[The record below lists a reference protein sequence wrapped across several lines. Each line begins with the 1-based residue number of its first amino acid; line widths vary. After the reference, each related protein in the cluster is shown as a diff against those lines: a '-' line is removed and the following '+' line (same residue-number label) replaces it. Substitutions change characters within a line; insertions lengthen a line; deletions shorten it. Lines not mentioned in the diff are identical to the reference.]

1 MIKYEIRQLVETIDK
16 QWFETVMTIP
26 YDKRLAAVPAQQE
39 YEQLKSEHPDKYF
52 ELYRVELNEECLEFT
67 NIHAQK

>member
-16 QWFETVMTIP
+16 QWFETISTIFNERHA
-26 YDKRLAAVPAQQE
+26 KQE
-39 YEQLKSEHPDKYF
+39 YEQLKSEYPDKYF